1 MASEKGRRVKRV
13 EEGVRDELAS
23 LLAHEVKDPG
33 AAGAVVSR
41 VEMAQDLR
49 SAKIYVRLLQH
60 GDAPEARKTLLD
72 ALGRARGMLRREITQ
87 RLALRSAPELHFA
100 YDSGLDKSMRIDQL
114 LAEIEIDRRK

>member
-1 MASEKGRRVKRV
+1 VKRV